1 MSSIFFLMQT
11 TTSIA
16 SVSLSGGQG
25 KTTLV
30 YFLAKRLANLGY
42 RTLVIDLDPQ
52 HNISTFLRV
61 AVQPN
66 QASVLE
72 FLKGETST
80 NSLYPVA
87 NFSHLFVIPADDG
100 LEIANDF
107 LAASGFGIIQL
118 KNRLQQLTRQLH
130 FDFCLID
137 TPPQKS
143 QLCKTGIGASDYHLI
158 PAEPEVKGVLSLVRT
173 QDAIASINDTGIIN
187 TQLLGVLPFRDKWY
201 GLNRSKESRS
211 AIEQMSHLI
220 PDYLLL
226 PPFRDS
232 TLAKRAISTNQTLE
246 DLNQDELAYPF
257 EKLIN
262 HLQQI
267 HERPLSTTQR

>member
-1 MSSIFFLMQT
+1 MQT
-11 TTSIA
+11 NTSIA

-25 KTTLV
+25 KTTLL
-30 YFLAKRLANLGY
+30 YFLGKKLANLGY
-42 RTLVIDLDPQ
+42 QTLVIDLDPQ

-66 QASVLE
+66 EASVLE
-72 FLKGETST
+72 FLKGKTST
-80 NSLYPVA
+80 HSIYPVE
-87 NFSHLFVIPADDG
+87 NFPNLFVIPADDG
-100 LEIANDF
+100 LEVANDF
-107 LAASGFGIIQL
+107 LRSSGFGIIQL
-118 KNRLQQLTRQLH
+118 RNRLQQLFDHLS

-158 PAEPEVKGVLSLVRT
+158 PAEPEVKGVSSLVRT
-173 QDAIASINDTGIIN
+173 KDAIAQINNSGIIN

-201 GLNRSKESRS
+201 GLNRSKESQS

-220 PDYLLL
+220 PSDLLL

-232 TLAKRAISTNQTLE
+232 TLAKKAISTNQTLE
-246 DLNQDELAYPF
+246 DLSAGNLAYPF
-257 EKLIN
+257 EQLIN
-262 HLQQI
+262 NLQQI
-267 HERPLSTTQR
+267 HERPLSTAKC